1 MLKARTPTRRELLLM
16 ILLSCLVMFKFD
28 SDLASVPV
36 PLQSNPRAVSHTL
49 TGNIR
54 LHKNFHSRF
63 LARDRDIIVYLPPG
77 YEQEQTRRYP
87 VLYMQDGQNIFDAST
102 SFFVGMERHLDEKAQ
117 SLIVRGAIRPL
128 IIVGIYSTG
137 QDRINEYTPTRIPVM
152 NKGGQADLYGRMLV
166 EEIKPFIDAQYRT
179 LPKPSN
185 TGLGGSSL
193 GGLLTVYLG
202 LKYADTFGKLAV
214 SSPACYWD
222 EEMIVRYVHSLRAK
236 TRQRMWLAVGTAEP
250 DAFLSST
257 RSLHSA
263 LVAKGWRDGV
273 DLGYMEAT
281 GAQHNPEAWSKRVD
295 RLLIFLFPSGQRQQQ
310 KEATEIAMSSGDPRN

>member
-1 MLKARTPTRRELLLM
+1 
-16 ILLSCLVMFKFD
+16 
-28 SDLASVPV
+28 
-36 PLQSNPRAVSHTL
+36 
-49 TGNIR
+49 
-54 LHKNFHSRF
+54 
-63 LARDRDIIVYLPPG
+63 
-77 YEQEQTRRYP
+77 
-87 VLYMQDGQNIFDAST
+87 
-102 SFFVGMERHLDEKAQ
+102 
-117 SLIVRGAIRPL
+117 
-128 IIVGIYSTG
+128 
-137 QDRINEYTPTRIPVM
+137 M

-179 LPKPSN
+179 LPKPSD

-193 GGLLTVYLG
+193 GGLLTVYVG
-202 LKYADTFGKLAV
+202 LKHANTFGKLAV

-236 TRQRMWLAVGTAEP
+236 TKQRMWLAVGTAEP

-281 GAQHNPEAWSKRVD
+281 GAQHNPEAWSQRVD
-295 RLLIFLFPSGQRQQQ
+295 RLLTFLFPSGQGKQQ
-310 KEATEIAMSSGDPRN
+310 KKATEIAMSSGDPRN

>member
-1 MLKARTPTRRELLLM
+1 MLKARTPTRREFPLMLLFA
-16 ILLSCLVMFKFD
+16 CLVTFKFD

-36 PLQSNPRAVSHTL
+36 PLQSNPRVVSHTL

-63 LARDRDIIVYLPPG
+63 LSRDRDIIVYLPPG
-77 YEQEQTRRYP
+77 YEQEQTRRYA
-87 VLYMQDGQNIFDAST
+87 VLYMQDGQNIFDVAT

-117 SLIVRGAIRPL
+117 ALIVRGAIRPL

-137 QDRINEYTPTRIPVM
+137 QDRINEYTPTRIPVV

-193 GGLLTVYLG
+193 GVLVTVYLG
-202 LKYADTFGKLAV
+202 LKYSNTFGKLAV

-222 EEMIVRYVHSLRAK
+222 AEMIVRHVQSLLAK
-236 TRQRMWLAVGTAEP
+236 TRQRMWLAVGNARP
-250 DAFLSST
+250 DDFVSS
-257 RSLHSA
+257 A
-263 LVAKGWRDGV
+263 
-273 DLGYMEAT
+273 
-281 GAQHNPEAWSKRVD
+281 
-295 RLLIFLFPSGQRQQQ
+295 
-310 KEATEIAMSSGDPRN
+310 